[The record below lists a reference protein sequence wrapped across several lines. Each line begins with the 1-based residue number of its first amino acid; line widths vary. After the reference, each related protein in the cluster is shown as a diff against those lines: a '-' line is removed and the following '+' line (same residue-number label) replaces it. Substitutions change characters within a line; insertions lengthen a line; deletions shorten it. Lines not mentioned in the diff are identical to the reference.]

1 MPLNDLP
8 KRINQRRK
16 MQGLTQSQ
24 LAERVGIT
32 QAFLA
37 EIEKGRKRPSLDVL
51 EKLCDALG
59 CSADY
64 LLGIPPN
71 RQYKVLQ
78 EDQPQ
83 SSLLNRGITAEMLD
97 EITARNISPDELRLA
112 IKLAQT
118 LKDEGHKD

>member
-1 MPLNDLP
+1 MNDLP
-8 KRINQRRK
+8 KRISQRRK

-37 EIEKGRKRPSLDVL
+37 EIEKGRKRPSLEVL
-51 EKLCDALG
+51 EKLCEALG

-64 LLGIPPN
+64 LLGITPN
-71 RQYKVLQ
+71 RQVKVLQ
-78 EDQPQ
+78 ECEPE
-83 SSLLNRGITAEMLD
+83 SSLLSRGITSEMLD
-97 EITARNISPDELRLA
+97 EIAARNISPDELRLA

-118 LKDEGHKD
+118 LKEDGGKN

>member
-1 MPLNDLP
+1 MNDLP
-8 KRINQRRK
+8 KKISQRRK
-16 MQGLTQSQ
+16 LQGFTQTQ
-24 LAERVGIT
+24 LAQSVGIT

-71 RQYKVLQ
+71 RHHKTLRENVI
-78 EDQPQ
+78 PP
-83 SSLLNRGITAEMLD
+83 SLLCRGINADMLK
-97 EITARNISPDELRLA
+97 EIEDRNITQDELRLA

-118 LKDEGHKD
+118 MKEEGKKA

>member
-1 MPLNDLP
+1 LNDLP
-8 KRINQRRK
+8 KKISQRRK
-16 MQGLTQSQ
+16 LQGFTQTQ
-24 LAERVGIT
+24 LAQNVGIT

-64 LLGIPPN
+64 LLGIPKS
-71 RQYKVLQ
+71 RHHKMMQ
-78 EDQPQ
+78 ENT
-83 SSLLNRGITAEMLD
+83 SLIGRGITDEMLK
-97 EITARNISPDELRLA
+97 EIEDRNITQDELRLA

-118 LKDEGHKD
+118 MKEEGKKA

>member
-1 MPLNDLP
+1 LNDLP
-8 KRINQRRK
+8 KKISERRK
-16 MQGLTQSQ
+16 LQGFTQTQ
-24 LAERVGIT
+24 LAQSVGIT

-64 LLGIPPN
+64 LLGIPKS
-71 RQYKVLQ
+71 RHQKMMQ
-78 EDQPQ
+78 ESALPAELI
-83 SSLLNRGITAEMLD
+83 SRGITEEMLK
-97 EITARNISPDELRLA
+97 EIQDRNITQDELRLA

-118 LKDEGHKD
+118 MKEEGKKA